1 MKGQIVGGVFALTL
15 TAYIFFAEK
24 LRQIGEDNAD
34 YYDATLELRK
44 KYFKDLI
51 FIAALVGLSI
61 LLCIIGISTI
71 TKYQKLLTFIVN
83 LSSLLFIVCI
93 GSILY
98 FGIILLDPHKIDNE
112 VRNLG
117 KSVENNYPVNE
128 KDESATMEQFL
139 SAYNSLEKTIME
151 ISENLYGLYLSKDNQ
166 FGRYKPQIIQA
177 LNILLRF
184 EIIDNKT
191 FSKINEIRMYRNS
204 IVHSVENFE
213 ISKTI
218 CLEIKNIDEEIR
230 SKVENQYVDTD

>member
-34 YYDATLELRK
+34 YYDATFELRE
-44 KYFKDLI
+44 KYFKDLK
-51 FIAALVGLSI
+51 FIAALVGLCI
-61 LLCIIGISTI
+61 LLCIIGIFTI
-71 TKYQKLLTFIVN
+71 TKNQNLLTFILN

-117 KSVENNYPVNE
+117 KSVESNYPVNE
-128 KDESATMEQFL
+128 KDESATLEQFL
-139 SAYNSLEKTIME
+139 SAYNNLEKTVME

-177 LNILLRF
+177 LNILHRF
-184 EIIDNKT
+184 EIIDKKT
-191 FSKINEIRMYRNS
+191 VSKINEIRMYRNS
-204 IVHSVENFE
+204 IVHGVENFE

-218 CLEIKNIDEEIR
+218 CLEIKNIDEEIH